1 MPLHTIPTLLESTL
15 NELQNYDKAQTT
27 HKLESRRVCSSG
39 LNVTTTSF
47 QQQVFIDSM
56 PIAGIRAKIEK
67 KTIKIAFEEIFMH
80 LGFKYHTDQC
90 A

>member
-1 MPLHTIPTLLESTL
+1 MPRHTIPTLLESTL
-15 NELQNYDKAQTT
+15 NELQKYDKAQTT

-56 PIAGIRAKIEK
+56 PIAGIRAKIEQN
-67 KTIKIAFEEIFMH
+67 IKIAFEEIFMH
-80 LGFKYHTDQC
+80 LGFKYHNDQC